1 MRSDTRRVP
10 QGKAVP
16 SAASHPIQLGRNK
29 IPEGVTMP
37 NLENA
42 LQQLRE
48 ERSRTRLQ
56 VQTLDKAISVIE
68 SLDGTGVSRKSARPT
83 RIVSAAS
90 RRKMARAQR
99 ARWARVKTHN
109 VVPIAA
115 KRGKH
120 TISAAGRRRIAAA
133 QRARWAKVRAAKK

>member
-1 MRSDTRRVP
+1 MRSDTWHVP

-48 ERSRTRLQ
+48 ERSRTQL
-56 VQTLDKAISVIE
+56 VVGKLDQAISVIE
-68 SLDGTGVSRKSARPT
+68 SLDGSGVSRKST
-83 RIVSAAS
+83 RATHVVSAAS
-90 RRKMARAQR
+90 RRKMAQAQR
-99 ARWARVKTHN
+99 ARWARARAHN
-109 VVPIAA
+109 VVPIAPN
-115 KRGKH
+115 RGK
-120 TISAAGRRRIAAA
+120 
-133 QRARWAKVRAAKK
+133 